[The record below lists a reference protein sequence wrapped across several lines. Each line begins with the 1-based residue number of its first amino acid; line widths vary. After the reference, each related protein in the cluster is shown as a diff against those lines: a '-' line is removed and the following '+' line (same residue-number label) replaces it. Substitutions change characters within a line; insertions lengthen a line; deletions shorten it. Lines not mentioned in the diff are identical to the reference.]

1 MCMCLWAFEHAIVVV
16 VCRKLYLCARSPN
29 LEILLKNVANRGER
43 RGSLHDHLLTGKQRV
58 ADELASPQSNGS
70 VGHFGG
76 EW

>member
-1 MCMCLWAFEHAIVVV
+1 MVLASSSLSSS
-16 VCRKLYLCARSPN
+16 VCVCVCVRVSVPSS
-29 LEILLKNVANRGER
+29 IANRPISRPSGEGKG
-43 RGSLHDHLLTGKQRV
+43 GSLHDHLLAGKQRV

>member
-1 MCMCLWAFEHAIVVV
+1 MRSLWSCGV
-16 VCRKLYLCARSPN
+16 RKWYLCARGPN
-29 LEILLKNVANRGER
+29 LEILLKVSRIGGSG
-43 RGSLHDHLLTGKQRV
+43 RGSLHDHLLAGEQRV